1 MGSNHRPRL
10 YQRRALPLSQSP
22 KILAYFN
29 IQEKRE
35 QHLPKEK
42 PRLREVLSTRQL
54 AGKHFDQ
61 TEHAVET
68 KRFNFPSPRHAGRKD

>member
-1 MGSNHRPRL
+1 
-10 YQRRALPLSQSP
+10 
-22 KILAYFN
+22 
-29 IQEKRE
+29 
-35 QHLPKEK
+35 LPKEK